1 LLLGGEGRGGEGR
14 GGERRKKGNTQYT
27 LALAALWREAT
38 REESSDLL
46 SWTRLGV
53 FLFFSFLF
61 FSSSS
66 TPNTVNKVCRLGVG
80 TQTFFING
88 KQNSTLL
95 EISAQE

>member
-1 LLLGGEGRGGEGR
+1 VCGEGRRGKEERKYTIHTSASCSVEGGDET
-14 GGERRKKGNTQYT
+14 RRD
-27 LALAALWREAT
+27 ET
-38 REESSDLL
+38 RELPLL

-53 FLFFSFLF
+53 FLFFS
-61 FSSSS
+61 SSS
-66 TPNTVNKVCRLGVG
+66 TPNTLNKVCRLGVG